1 MEDDELHITPFDEAA
16 LDGSGLID
24 ETIKRRGECISL
36 FKVWLIL
43 DCYTNFFDNE
53 EVINISEILI
63 WNKKEALIAGKI
75 NSIYENLGVDNNEI
89 IDDMFDYRPTHC
101 M

>member
-36 FKVWLIL
+36 FKGLVDFRLL
-43 DCYTNFFDNE
+43 YEFF
-53 EVINISEILI
+53 
-63 WNKKEALIAGKI
+63 
-75 NSIYENLGVDNNEI
+75 
-89 IDDMFDYRPTHC
+89 
-101 M
+101 